1 MSTSDTQLHY
11 LSIRQAGELI
21 QKGELSPVELTR
33 ACLDRIQA
41 TDDRLNSFILLLAD
55 DALEQAR
62 TAEAEVLRGDYKGPM
77 HGVPFALKDLYDTA
91 GVRTTSGSYVDLNRV
106 PTEDATTTA
115 RLKEAGG
122 ILLGKLAMHEFALGG
137 PDWTTPFE
145 PARNPWNLN
154 HITGGSSSGSG
165 SSVASGQSP
174 GALGSCT
181 GGSIRGPASL
191 CGIVGLKPTYG
202 RVSRF
207 GVVTLSWSQ
216 DHAGPMTRTVED
228 TAFMLQAIAGH
239 DPRDPTSSR
248 APVPDYSL
256 SLREDIRGARIGL
269 PRHYFFDDD
278 PGVNPEVV
286 TKVEQAVAV
295 LEELGAYVEEVTL
308 PSLDYV
314 RAANSVIMVSEA
326 FAYHEPNLKTRP
338 QEFGEIVRGR
348 FRIGGLMRASD
359 YLQAQRVRTWARRE
373 FADVMKKVDFLVT
386 PTMTQP
392 AAAFRGLRP
401 TLDLAG
407 QELHRTL
414 QRHRPAGHFGALRL
428 HRERPAHRD
437 ANCRQALRRA
447 RRYPGRLHLPAVRRL
462 APVASGNM
470 NYTNYWLR
478 QGKPDQTGWKK
489 EELGRIAVN
498 LMGVLPSSI
507 PTRMLGTWRWWS
519 NRPRTARAIKL
530 SLGSSPHRNGQDR
543 EPSL

>member
-1 MSTSDTQLHY
+1 MSIFDTQLHY

-21 QKGELSPVELTR
+21 QRGELSPVELTR

-41 TDDRLNSFILLLAD
+41 TDGRLHSFILLLAD
-55 DALEQAR
+55 EALAQAR
-62 TAEAEVLRGDYKGPM
+62 TAEAEVLRGAYKGPM
-77 HGVPFALKDLYDTA
+77 HGIPFALKDLYDTA
-91 GVRTTSGSYVDLNRV
+91 GVRTTAGSQVDIDRV
-106 PTEDATTTA
+106 PSEDATTTA

-145 PARNPWNLN
+145 PARNPWNLD

-165 SSVASGQSP
+165 SSVASGQCL

-248 APVPDYSL
+248 APVPDYSR
-256 SLREDIRGARIGL
+256 SLREDIRGVKIGL

-278 PGVNPEVV
+278 PSVSREVV
-286 TKVEQAVAV
+286 AKVEQAVAV
-295 LEELGAYVEEVTL
+295 LEELGAHVEEVTL

-338 QEFGEIVRGR
+338 QDFGQIVRGR
-348 FRIGGLMRASD
+348 FRIGGLMSASD
-359 YLQAQRVRTWARRE
+359 YLQAQRVRTWARRD
-373 FADVMKKVDFLVT
+373 FAEVMKTVDFLVT

-392 AAAFRGLRP
+392 APAFEGYDPISTTRGKSFTAP
-401 TLDLAG
+401 FNVTG
-407 QELHRTL
+407 
-414 QRHRPAGHFGALRL
+414 
-428 HRERPAHRD
+428 
-437 ANCRQALRRA
+437 
-447 RRYPGRLHLPAVRRL
+447 LPAISVPCGFSEGGL
-462 APVASGNM
+462 PIGMQIA
-470 NYTNYWLR
+470 
-478 QGKPDQTGWKK
+478 GKPFDEPGVIQAAYTYQQYAGWHEVK
-489 EELGRIAVN
+489 
-498 LMGVLPSSI
+498 
-507 PTRMLGTWRWWS
+507 PT
-519 NRPRTARAIKL
+519 I
-530 SLGSSPHRNGQDR
+530 
-543 EPSL
+543 

>member
-1 MSTSDTQLHY
+1 MSISDTQLHY

-21 QKGELSPVELTR
+21 QRGELSPVELTR

-41 TDDRLNSFILLLAD
+41 TDDRLHSFILLLAD
-55 DALEQAR
+55 EALAQAR
-62 TAEAEVLRGDYKGPM
+62 TAEAEVLRGAYKGPM
-77 HGVPFALKDLYDTA
+77 HGIPFALKDLYDTA
-91 GVRTTSGSYVDLNRV
+91 GVRTTAGSQVDIDRV
-106 PTEDATTTA
+106 PSEDATTTA

-145 PARNPWNLN
+145 PARNPWNLD

-165 SSVASGQSP
+165 SSVASGQCL

-191 CGIVGLKPTYG
+191 CGIVGLKATYG

-248 APVPDYSL
+248 APVPDYSR
-256 SLREDIRGARIGL
+256 SLREDIRGVKIGL

-278 PGVNPEVV
+278 PSVSREVV
-286 TKVEQAVAV
+286 AKVEQAVAV
-295 LEELGAYVEEVTL
+295 LEELGAHVEEVTL

-338 QEFGEIVRGR
+338 QDFGQIVRGR
-348 FRIGGLMRASD
+348 FRIGGLMSASD
-359 YLQAQRVRTWARRE
+359 YLQAQRVRTWARRD
-373 FADVMKKVDFLVT
+373 FAEVMKRVDYLVT

-392 AAAFRGLRP
+392 APAFEGYDPISTTRGKSFTAP
-401 TLDLAG
+401 FNVTG
-407 QELHRTL
+407 
-414 QRHRPAGHFGALRL
+414 
-428 HRERPAHRD
+428 
-437 ANCRQALRRA
+437 
-447 RRYPGRLHLPAVRRL
+447 LPAISV
-462 APVASGNM
+462 PCGFSESGLPIGM
-470 NYTNYWLR
+470 
-478 QGKPDQTGWKK
+478 QIAGKPFDEPGVIQAAYTYQQYAGWHEVK
-489 EELGRIAVN
+489 
-498 LMGVLPSSI
+498 
-507 PTRMLGTWRWWS
+507 PT
-519 NRPRTARAIKL
+519 I
-530 SLGSSPHRNGQDR
+530 
-543 EPSL
+543 